1 MREQSPTGQAS
12 NFDDALLVTVQ
23 RNLYALKNMLDKNP
37 QLFSS
42 VSSDQVGGVGNRQ
55 NHEHDAWKVENTSAS
70 HLHALLG
77 RTIEAISFV
86 LLLVDY
92 HLGELVAQCDKET
105 QTLVSNMTFEELITT
120 AQGLHVSRALVNV
133 IINRQIGQQIS
144 VSLSS
149 ESLHGRTFVYIV
161 TDRLML

>member
-1 MREQSPTGQAS
+1 M
-12 NFDDALLVTVQ
+12 
-23 RNLYALKNMLDKNP
+23 DKNP

-42 VSSDQVGGVGNRQ
+42 GSSEQVGAGVGGRQ
-55 NHEHDAWKVENTSAS
+55 SHEQDAWKIENTSAS

-77 RTIEAISFV
+77 RSIEAISFV

-92 HLGELVAQCDKET
+92 HLGELVAKCDKDA
-105 QTLVSNMTFEELITT
+105 QSLISNMTYEELITT

-144 VSLSS
+144 VRATL
-149 ESLHGRTFVYIV
+149 
-161 TDRLML
+161 D